1 MLWLWAT
8 ICILQL
14 TSSMIPV
21 FCAMSLYKPLH
32 ITKIISETADVKTF
46 VIESRGE
53 AINYNAGQYL
63 TFVFESNGHEIRR
76 SYSLASSPVLN
87 EPMAITVKRVENGEI
102 SRPLF
107 DRAKEGD
114 VLMTTGAGGFFVL
127 PDQLSKDQQ
136 LFFLAAGSGI
146 VPVYSLIKTAL
157 HTHSGVP
164 VVLIYSNR
172 SEKDTIWYNELKALQ
187 EKFAANFRIEFLF
200 SLSPD
205 LLRARLNQSLL
216 QIVISQHAIAQTANI
231 LFYLCGPFPYMRMI
245 EFELHTMGFPA
256 SQIRKEQFATIRPA
270 LRPQPPDT
278 NPHAVEIRIGNELHR
293 IIVQHPLTI
302 LEAAKRKGIVLPY
315 SCETGKCGSCAA
327 TCLQGKVWMMYNE
340 VLLNDDLQKG
350 LVLTCSGFPVGGDVV
365 LKFGS

>member
-1 MLWLWAT
+1 M
-8 ICILQL
+8 
-14 TSSMIPV
+14 
-21 FCAMSLYKPLH
+21 FLYKPLH
-32 ITKIISETADVKTF
+32 ITKVIPETPDVKTF
-46 VIESRGE
+46 VIESREE

-87 EPMAITVKRVENGEI
+87 EPLAITVKRVQNGEV

-107 DRAKEGD
+107 DHAKEGD

-157 HTHSGVP
+157 YTHPGVP

-172 SEKDTIWYNELKALQ
+172 SGEDTIWYEELKALQ
-187 EKFAANFRIEFLF
+187 EKFKENFRIEFLF
-200 SLSPD
+200 SMSAD

-216 QIVISQHAIAQTANI
+216 QILVGQHAIAQTANI
-231 LFYLCGPFPYMRMI
+231 LFYLCGPFAYMRMI
-245 EFELHTMGFPA
+245 EIELQTMGFPI
-256 SQIRKEQFATIRPA
+256 SQIRKEQFATVRPVF
-270 LRPQPPDT
+270 RPQPPDT
-278 NPHAVEIRIGNELHR
+278 DPHTVEIRIGNELHR
-293 IIVQHPLTI
+293 ITVQYPLTI
-302 LEAAKRKGIVLPY
+302 LEAAKRKGIILPY
-315 SCETGKCGSCAA
+315 SCEAGKCGSCAA

-340 VLLNDDLQKG
+340 VLLDDDLQKG
-350 LVLTCSGFPVGGDVV
+350 LVLTCSGFPVGGNIV
-365 LKFGS
+365 LKFD